1 MYHILKWKTNISQC
15 TLLYRC
21 LKKGWITDTFWDFVG
36 DAFWQGV
43 FLPKDYK
50 GSWKKGLFYT
60 FYTGK
65 CDTILHT
72 GLTSPPSPSLHS
84 VNFSWAIVVV
94 VFSYVRITNFY
105 YFCKFSLMSQ
115 NKISIISVIFHF
127 LCHFSFVQYQNWK
140 DFYDFC
146 YFSYVG
152 IVRIEDFWFHPLPSL
167 SHSPDWGV
175 LPWTGHNFN
184 PEAAI
189 LLTCPSHSLSLR
201 YFV

>member
-50 GSWKKGLFYT
+50 GSWKKGPFYT

-65 CDTILHT
+65 CNTILHT

-127 LCHFSFVQYQNWK
+127 LCHFSFVQ
-140 DFYDFC
+140 C
-146 YFSYVG
+146 
-152 IVRIEDFWFHPLPSL
+152 
-167 SHSPDWGV
+167 
-175 LPWTGHNFN
+175 
-184 PEAAI
+184 
-189 LLTCPSHSLSLR
+189 
-201 YFV
+201 

>member
-1 MYHILKWKTNISQC
+1 MEDKYFTMHPTVQVLT
-15 TLLYRC
+15 
-21 LKKGWITDTFWDFVG
+21 KGWITDTFWDFVG

-115 NKISIISVIFHF
+115 NKISIISVIRSDGIIRYILFESHLDIPF
-127 LCHFSFVQYQNWK
+127 R
-140 DFYDFC
+140 
-146 YFSYVG
+146 SYRADSESIRV
-152 IVRIEDFWFHPLPSL
+152 
-167 SHSPDWGV
+167 
-175 LPWTGHNFN
+175 
-184 PEAAI
+184 AI
-189 LLTCPSHSLSLR
+189 Q
-201 YFV
+201 